1 MMLSEW
7 KGFLWTCA
15 LVTGAAIVLS
25 VALSIRLLFGGSVSP
40 RFELTVM
47 SLFFLTFLCWLPA
60 VILMTEYTKAA
71 REGVTG
77 LQRAS
82 GLSGRE
88 ISSLTRH
95 CPGPLKIVSVVGI
108 VLGSLQLFRIGE
120 ASVALGPGLST
131 AELRGMLAGA
141 TVFLCIAFPVLTS
154 AARMEGGYGD

>member
-1 MMLSEW
+1 MLSEW

-15 LVTGAAIVLS
+15 LANGAAIVLS
-25 VALSIRLLFGGSVSP
+25 VALSVRLLLGGSVSP

-47 SLFFLTFLCWLPA
+47 SLFFFTFLAYLPA

-77 LQRAS
+77 LKRAS

-88 ISSLTRH
+88 IASLTRY
-95 CPGPLKIVSVVGI
+95 CPGPLKIASVVGI

-120 ASVALGPGLST
+120 ASVALGPGLT
-131 AELRGMLAGA
+131 TIELRGMLAGA

-154 AARMEGGYGD
+154 AARMKGGYGD